1 MNIYTNSVNEYKC
14 NDFKG
19 SRILKEFQEYYVLAL
34 LKFYFP
40 DRFKNAIKG
49 ESPDIQSDDFGVE
62 VTIADRENEMK
73 VASNMKKKKIKKG
86 IYNNITVTDSGG
98 IIRSQSG
105 GGFNDE
111 IEKERIKKIIK
122 RKNKSI
128 SEYKNKYVGNT
139 ELSIL
144 FTDIQVSDM
153 YYISKEVARQY
164 INDEEGLIK
173 TIYLIFPDSFFLLGM
188 DCKYNSF
195 VIDKDMKRRLQK
207 IANMTAKG
215 TIDLKNEEWK

>member
-19 SRILKEFQEYYVLAL
+19 SRILKGFQEYYVLAL

-40 DRFKNAIKG
+40 DRFKNAIKD
-49 ESPDIQSDDFGVE
+49 ERPDIQSDDFGVE

-73 VASNMKKKKIKKG
+73 VASDMKKKKIKKG

-139 ELSIL
+139 ELAIL

-153 YYISKEVARQY
+153 YYISKEVAGQF
-164 INDEEGLIK
+164 INDEESLIK
-173 TIYLIFPDSFFLLGM
+173 TIYLIFPDSFVLLEMGRE
-188 DCKYNSF
+188 CKGY
-195 VIDKDMKRRLQK
+195 VIDKDRKERLKK
-207 IANMTAKG
+207 IANLTAKG
-215 TIDLKNEEWK
+215 IIDLESEEWK